1 MRVMLAS
8 ELPFQFWA
16 AGVGHWF
23 GRAFAMPSASASA
36 LRVKSLFPAGLYL
49 PVPGCRLIGVGQD
62 EDPQPLVRRA
72 DLCRREQAR
81 RRRVAQSPKLS
92 QDGLEA
98 EGDVPGDVFEED
110 PFGAAF
116 ANDAGDVG
124 PEVAGIVGATAFARR
139 TEGLAG
145 VAREDGVEC
154 AAEGA
159 GVEAAQVGPD
169 RGRGE
174 VPRALG
180 CDEDCP
186 WPVLPLDEGAGV
198 IVGLGEHEPQIKAST
213 AGAEGRSVPG
223 T

>member
-1 MRVMLAS
+1 M
-8 ELPFQFWA
+8 
-16 AGVGHWF
+16 
-23 GRAFAMPSASASA
+23 
-36 LRVKSLFPAGLYL
+36 
-49 PVPGCRLIGVGQD
+49 
-62 EDPQPLVRRA
+62 
-72 DLCRREQAR
+72 
-81 RRRVAQSPKLS
+81 
-92 QDGLEA
+92 
-98 EGDVPGDVFEED
+98 PGDVFEED

-174 VPRALG
+174 VSRALG
-180 CDEDCP
+180 GNEDGTG
-186 WPVLPLDEGAGV
+186 PVLPFDEGAGV
-198 IVGLGEHEPQIKAST
+198 ISRFGQHEAQIKAS
-213 AGAEGRSVPG
+213 AACAEGQSVPG

>member
-1 MRVMLAS
+1 M
-8 ELPFQFWA
+8 
-16 AGVGHWF
+16 
-23 GRAFAMPSASASA
+23 
-36 LRVKSLFPAGLYL
+36 
-49 PVPGCRLIGVGQD
+49 GQD

-98 EGDVPGDVFEED
+98 ECDVTGDVFEKH
-110 PFGAAF
+110 PFGSAF
-116 ANDAGDVG
+116 ADDPGDIG
-124 PEVAGIVGATAFARR
+124 PEVTGIVGPAALSGRA
-139 TEGLAG
+139 EGLAG
-145 VAREDGVEC
+145 VSSEDGIEG

-174 VPRALG
+174 VSGALG
-180 CDEDCP
+180 GNEDRP

-198 IVGLGEHEPQIKAST
+198 IVGLGEHEAQIKAS
-213 AGAEGRSVPG
+213 AACAEGQSMPG